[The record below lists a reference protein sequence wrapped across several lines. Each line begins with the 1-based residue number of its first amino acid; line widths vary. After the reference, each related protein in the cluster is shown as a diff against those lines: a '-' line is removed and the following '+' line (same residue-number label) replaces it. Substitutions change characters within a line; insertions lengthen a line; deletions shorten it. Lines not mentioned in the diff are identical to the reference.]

1 MGAAADPAILD
12 EQMHYVNWLP
22 GKLYPACAVGAVV
35 LAVPDMFC
43 TGAAGAVLA
52 EVFCA
57 KAITSG
63 LVVMLWD
70 GTEFWMFSTTADEML
85 GADPGAKRSSALSWP
100 ASKMARDELRLLQK
114 QHKTAQ
120 NAWYSVL
127 RKFAAAIQ
135 THL

>member
-1 MGAAADPAILD
+1 
-12 EQMHYVNWLP
+12 
-22 GKLYPACAVGAVV
+22 
-35 LAVPDMFC
+35 MFC

-85 GADPGAKRSSALSWP
+85 GVGPGAIAKRSSALSWP

-114 QHKTAQ
+114 QHETAQ
-120 NAWYSVL
+120 NA
-127 RKFAAAIQ
+127 
-135 THL
+135 